1 VSLTKSNLMRDYWPR
16 GLMVLR
22 RLTHRQQQILK
33 PIDPITPIRR
43 KPSVDFSLT
52 GLVYCSMMMFMG
64 VAAVNSQANLLFG
77 VFGLMIGILMISA
90 TVCRVVLL
98 GLRVERVLPDQTAV
112 GQRAVIQYRFF
123 NSKRLWP
130 SLSVCLA
137 ELDGGEAF
145 TKQPHAYMLH
155 AAPGMTATV
164 PIELTPKRRGLHH
177 LGNYQLS
184 TSFPF
189 GFIKRALVRKQPDPL
204 MIYPAIGAVSSRLLS
219 LCRSAERG
227 GANMRPRRDGN
238 EEFFGVKEFRD
249 GENPRWIHWKRSAHT
264 GKLVSKEMVQI
275 SPPRLLILLDTFL
288 PNSTLAAHAAVEQCI
303 AMAAS
308 LANRALDSGMTVGLS
323 VWADGWAAIPLQRGK
338 RHCRDILAALA
349 ELPANHVG
357 GLQTL
362 VGQNYAM
369 FRDSVT
375 PILFTPQSTHSG
387 MGENVRGPMVVVA
400 ANSDRANAW
409 FSFNPDVD
417 FNRCMPADQQ
427 PPMTSAAP
435 TSPPPHAQAP
445 RPTAPQNE
453 PTVFSR

>member
-1 VSLTKSNLMRDYWPR
+1 MSITKSNLMRDYRPR
-16 GLMVLR
+16 GLTALR
-22 RLTHRQQQILK
+22 RLRMRRPIVLK
-33 PIDPITPIRR
+33 PLDPITPIRR

-98 GLRVERVLPDQTAV
+98 KLRVERVLPDQTAV

-164 PIELTPKRRGLHH
+164 PIEVIPKRRGLHH
-177 LGNYQLS
+177 LGNHQLS

-189 GFIKRALVRKQPDPL
+189 GFIKRALVRRQNDQL
-204 MIYPAIGAVSSRLLS
+204 MIYPAIGAVSPRLLS
-219 LCRSAERG
+219 MCRSAERG
-227 GANMRPRRDGN
+227 GANMKPRRDGMD
-238 EEFFGVKEFRD
+238 EFFGVKEFRE
-249 GENPRWIHWKRSAHT
+249 GENPRWIHWKRSAHA
-264 GKLVSKEMVQI
+264 GKLISKEMVQI
-275 SPPRLLILLDTFL
+275 SPPRLLILVDTYL
-288 PNSTLAAHAAVEQCI
+288 ADSTLPTHRAVEKCI

-323 VWADGWAAIPLQRGK
+323 VWADGWTVIPLQRGK
-338 RHCRDILAALA
+338 RHCRDILATLA
-349 ELPANHVG
+349 QLPANRTC
-357 GLQTL
+357 TL
-362 VGQNYAM
+362 SMLLTQNYAM
-369 FRDSVT
+369 VRDSVT
-375 PILFTPQSTHSG
+375 PVLFTPQQIQVG
-387 MGENVRGPMVVVA
+387 MGEQMRGPLVVVA
-400 ANSDRANAW
+400 VDSDRANAW

-417 FNRCMPADQQ
+417 FDRCMPADQQ
-427 PPMTSAAP
+427 PSMKGARFSVGPAAAP
-435 TSPPPHAQAP
+435 PV
-445 RPTAPQNE
+445 PTDAVRQVVS
-453 PTVFSR
+453 T

>member
-1 VSLTKSNLMRDYWPR
+1 VSTAIKTSVENNYWPR
-16 GLMVLR
+16 GLMALR
-22 RLTHRQQQILK
+22 RLTWRQRAILK
-33 PIDPITPIRR
+33 PTVVDPITPIRR

-90 TVCRVVLL
+90 VVCRVVVSR
-98 GLRVERVLPDQTAV
+98 LRVERTLPDQAAV
-112 GQRAVIQYRFF
+112 GQAATVQYQFH

-164 PIELTPKRRGLHH
+164 PIEVIPKRRGLHQ
-177 LGNYQLS
+177 LGSYQLS

-189 GFIKRALVRKQPDPL
+189 GFIKRALVRVQPDTL
-204 MIYPAIGAVSSRLLS
+204 MVYPAIGAVSTRLLS
-219 LCRSAERG
+219 MCRSAERG
-227 GANMRPRRDGN
+227 GANMKPRRDGMD
-238 EEFFGVKEFRD
+238 EFFGVKEFRD

-264 GKLVSKEMVQI
+264 GTLVSKEMVQI
-275 SPPRLLILLDTFL
+275 SPPRLLILVDTYL
-288 PNSTLAAHAAVEQCI
+288 TEPTLAAHSAVEKCI

-323 VWADGWAAIPLQRGK
+323 VWAEGWTAIPLQRGK

-349 ELPANHVG
+349 SLPANFACTPQM
-357 GLQTL
+357 LL
-362 VGQNYAM
+362 DQNGTM
-369 FRDSVT
+369 FRDGVT
-375 PILFTPQSTHSG
+375 PVLFTPRRIPTG
-387 MGENVRGPMVVVA
+387 LGEQMRGPVVVVA
-400 ANSDRANAW
+400 ADSDQANAW
-409 FSFNPDVD
+409 FSFNPNVD
-417 FNRCMPADQQ
+417 FNRCMPRDQQ
-427 PPMTSAAP
+427 PAMNETAAVRAGIP
-435 TSPPPHAQAP
+435 RADAP
-445 RPTAPQNE
+445 GDAAILPK
-453 PTVFSR
+453 